1 MTYTFKDTLQNVTI
15 TMMTATEDE
24 AWMSLADTYGSGYV
38 LENIE
43 YIGRNIID

>member
-15 TMMTATEDE
+15 TIMSTTEDE
-24 AWMSLADTYGSGYV
+24 AWMNLADNYGSGYV